1 MKLKKRLLF
10 ALLVILGST
19 VVAQNK
25 KANKLYNDYYYSKA
39 IPLYLKKAKKDNKE
53 AIEKLANCYRLTNNY
68 QESER
73 YYAKLFKQQDVAAV
87 NHLYYGEALKNNN
100 KLEEAKQQFTLYSKE
115 ATSDKRTEAFIMSCV
130 MTKVWSQKPEEYDVS
145 NVGELNTKNA
155 DFCPVPYKDGIAFV
169 SEREKDLLNNSTYGW
184 TDKPYLAIFYSE
196 SKTKKNNTYFEDG
209 RSFPSRV
216 NTEYHNGPATFSA
229 DYKEMFFTRVDKSA
243 KSKEKGQEVVYRP
256 KIYSASSF
264 GGTTSGWK
272 DVTLLSFN
280 SDDYSCAHPAL
291 STDGKLLFFTSDMP
305 GGYGGKDL
313 YVCKREGSTWTK
325 PENLGSEVNTDA
337 DECYPFY
344 SSTGTLYFSSNGH
357 IGIGGLDIFSAR
369 NIDNTWTSV
378 TNLQAPINSSTDDF
392 GIMFTDDDKKGYFS
406 SNRSAGKGSD
416 DIYRLKSKIADIKI
430 TAISGRIMKNELDPA
445 NNFNVKLL
453 NQKGDVIQEG
463 KTSNTG
469 DFGFEKLSTDQS
481 YVILL
486 DADETG
492 LNTKAKASKVYG
504 KLYYNE
510 GQPGVNA
517 RIIVRTK
524 QGLVMREVVADEKGF
539 FKFEKL
545 STDFNTLNLMEE
557 ENASLNVKKNV
568 VIVGKVMIGDELN
581 QAGEGV
587 EVVLNDQQGNV
598 IGKTKVGAD
607 GFFRFEKLATD
618 NNYIVIID
626 ETDAKIST
634 SKKHAVLGKVLVNG
648 MPDDPTAN
656 VSVTLGGEK
665 GAVLKSTKTD
675 ADGFFRFESLS
686 TDYNKLSLI
695 DEGNTSLN
703 VSIKEGQAAEN
714 IYYDFGK
721 WDIKPEGAVQLD
733 KVVAILKSNPNI
745 AIELFSHTDARDS
758 DDKNLVLSQKR
769 AKTAIDYIV
778 SKGGDP
784 IRIVGTGMG
793 ETKIL
798 NRCKNG
804 VTCSEDEHKQNRR
817 TEIKITKL
825 QIK

>member
-1 MKLKKRLLF
+1 MKLKKIFLF
-10 ALLVILGST
+10 ALLLILGSS
-19 VVAQNK
+19 VIAQNK

-39 IPLYLKKAKKDNKE
+39 IPLYLKKVKKNNKE
-53 AIEKLANCYRLTNNY
+53 AIEKVANCYRLTNNY

-73 YYAKLFKQQDVAAV
+73 YYAKLFQQQDVAPV
-87 NHLYYGEALKNNN
+87 NHLYFGEALKNNN

-115 ATSDKRTEAFIMSCV
+115 VTPNKRTEAFIMSCV
-130 MTKVWSQKPEEYDVS
+130 MTKVWSQKPQEYNVS
-145 NVGELNTKNA
+145 NVGELNTENA
-155 DFCPVPYKDGIAFV
+155 DFCPIMYKTGIAFV
-169 SEREKDLLNNSTYGW
+169 SEREKDLLNNTTYGW
-184 TDKPYLAIFYSE
+184 TDKPYLALFYSE
-196 SKTKKNNTYFEDG
+196 LKTKKNNTFFEEG

-216 NTEYHNGPATFSA
+216 NTEYHNGPCTFSA
-229 DYKEMFFTRVDKSA
+229 DFKEMFFTRVDKTNTSQ
-243 KSKEKGQEVVYRP
+243 KKGQEAVFRP
-256 KIYSASSF
+256 KIYSAKSIEA
-264 GGTTSGWK
+264 TTSGWK

-291 STDGKLLFFTSDMP
+291 STDGQLLFFTSDMP

-313 YVCKREGSTWTK
+313 YVCKREGTTWGK
-325 PENLGSEVNTDA
+325 SENLGSEINTDA

-378 TNLQAPINSSTDDF
+378 TNLQTPINSSTDDF

-406 SNRSAGKGSD
+406 SNRLGGKGSD
-416 DIYRLKSKIADIKI
+416 DIYRFKSKVADIKI
-430 TAISGRIMKNELDPA
+430 TSISGQLMQNELDPA

-453 NQKGDVIQEG
+453 NQKGEIIKVG
-463 KTSNTG
+463 KTTNLG
-469 DFGFEKLSTDQS
+469 FFGFEKLSTEQS
-481 YVILL
+481 YIILL

-510 GQPGVNA
+510 GQPGINA
-517 RIIVRTK
+517 KIIVRNK
-524 QGLVMREVVADEKGF
+524 QGVAMREVVADEKGF

-545 STDFNTLNLMEE
+545 NTDFNTLNLMDE
-557 ENASLNVKKNV
+557 ENVTLNVKKNV
-568 VIVGKVMIGDELN
+568 VIIGKVMIGDELN

-598 IGKTKVGAD
+598 IAKTKVGSD

-626 ETDAKIST
+626 ETNPKIST
-634 SKKHAVLGKVLVNG
+634 SKKHTVLGKVLVNG

-656 VSVTLGGEK
+656 VSVILGGAK

-686 TDYNKLSLI
+686 TDYNKLSLV
-695 DEGNTSLN
+695 DEQNTSLN

-714 IYYDFGK
+714 IYYDLGK
-721 WDIKPEGAVQLD
+721 WDIKPEGSAQLD
-733 KVVAILKSNPNI
+733 KVVSILISNPNI

-784 IRIVGTGMG
+784 IRIVGAGMG
-793 ETKIL
+793 ESKIL

-804 VTCSEDEHKQNRR
+804 VTCTEDEHKQNRR

-825 QIK
+825 QLK